1 MRLGHATHVVVTTS
15 LNLENQ
21 MNKYQAH
28 SLLNQVKMNMYFSP
42 SQVNEA
48 LFITGDLDVRNI
60 APTVDKPLCRYG
72 PESRY
77 LRTGEAS
84 CFSTGEL
91 RVRTVGG
98 NSNANQG
105 EDR

>member
-1 MRLGHATHVVVTTS
+1 MT
-15 LNLENQ
+15 
-21 MNKYQAH
+21 KYQAH
-28 SLLNQVKMNMYFSP
+28 ALLNQHKLGMYVSP

-60 APTVDKPLCRYG
+60 APKVDQPLCRYG

-91 RVRTVGG
+91 RVGTMGG

>member
-1 MRLGHATHVVVTTS
+1 MT
-15 LNLENQ
+15 N
-21 MNKYQAH
+21 YQAH
-28 SLLNQVKMNMYFSP
+28 ALLNQQKLGMYVTP

-60 APTVDKPLCRYG
+60 APKVDRPLCQYG

-84 CFSTGEL
+84 CFATREV
-91 RVRTVGG
+91 RVGTVGG
-98 NSNANQG
+98 NSKANQG
-105 EDR
+105 ED